1 MLAQEVMDFLE
12 ENDVKFVRLA
22 FPDLFGKL
30 KNIAIQP
37 DLLEEAFEQ
46 GIPFEAAAVDGFTS
60 PQDGSLLLRPDPDTL
75 CILPWRP
82 QAGRVC
88 RLLCDV
94 MTDDGKPYQSDT
106 RGILRKAEKLA
117 GDRGFSIRLG
127 AECEFYLFEADEQG
141 NITKRPQDRGSYL
154 DVAPLDRGEDI
165 RREICLTLLSMN
177 IRPELSHH
185 ERGPGQNEIDFHR
198 ADPVTGADHLVAFHN
213 AVRTV
218 AARYG
223 LCASFMPKPLAE
235 EYGNAFKMNFA
246 LFKERKNLF
255 RMENGQLPPEAQAAM
270 AGVLNRL
277 RDMTL
282 FMNPIPNSYDRLTD
296 GETPNRVCWS
306 HQRRL
311 NAVRVPL
318 PQHRFARMQ
327 IASADSMANAY
338 LAYAL
343 LIFAALEGIEQ
354 GEELPPA
361 AGSGW
366 ETMPM
371 LPESL
376 SAAIAAARDS
386 AFIKRS
392 LPQAVLDAFLD
403 NAETM
408 LMRDRQ
414 DKTRL
419 FQEQFE
425 CF

>member
-30 KNIAIQP
+30 KNVAIQP
-37 DLLEEAFEQ
+37 DLLAEAFEQ
-46 GIPFEAAAVDGFTS
+46 GIPFDSEAIYGLQTGEMGD
-60 PQDGSLLLRPDPDTL
+60 LLLRPDPETL

-94 MTDDGKPYQSDT
+94 YTADGKPYDGDT
-106 RGILRKAEKLA
+106 RCILRRAK
-117 GDRGFSIRLG
+117 DRANERGYTIRIG

-141 NITKRPQDRGSYL
+141 RITNHPHDNGSYL
-154 DVAPLDRGEDI
+154 DVAPLDRGEDV

-177 IRPELSHH
+177 IRPEISHH

-198 ADPVTGADHLVAFHN
+198 ADPLTGADHLVAFHN
-213 AVRTV
+213 AVRTI
-218 AARYG
+218 ATRYG
-223 LCASFMPKPLAE
+223 LSASFMPKPLSDE
-235 EYGNAFKMNFA
+235 FGNAFKVNIT
-246 LFKERKNLF
+246 LFRDRKNLF
-255 RMENGQLPPEAQAAM
+255 RMENGELLPEAKAAM

-277 RDMTL
+277 ADMTL
-282 FMNPIPNSYDRLTD
+282 FLNPIPNSYDRLTD
-296 GETPNRVCWS
+296 GETSNRICWS
-306 HQRRL
+306 HRRRL

-327 IASADSMANAY
+327 VASADSLSNAY

-343 LIFAALEGIEQ
+343 IIHAAMEGIER
-354 GEELPPA
+354 GEKLPPA
-361 AGSGW
+361 VERGW
-366 ETMPM
+366 DQLPV

-376 SAAIAAARDS
+376 SAAITTAKS
-386 AFIKRS
+386 SEFIKRA
-392 LPQAVLDAFLD
+392 LPACVVESFLQ
-403 NAETM
+403 NAEEM
-408 LMRDRQ
+408 LLLDRQ
-414 DKTRL
+414 DKTSL
-419 FQEQFE
+419 FNKQFQ

>member
-1 MLAQEVMDFLE
+1 
-12 ENDVKFVRLA
+12 
-22 FPDLFGKL
+22 
-30 KNIAIQP
+30 
-37 DLLEEAFEQ
+37 
-46 GIPFEAAAVDGFTS
+46 
-60 PQDGSLLLRPDPDTL
+60 
-75 CILPWRP
+75 
-82 QAGRVC
+82 
-88 RLLCDV
+88 
-94 MTDDGKPYQSDT
+94 
-106 RGILRKAEKLA
+106 
-117 GDRGFSIRLG
+117 
-127 AECEFYLFEADEQG
+127 
-141 NITKRPQDRGSYL
+141 
-154 DVAPLDRGEDI
+154 
-165 RREICLTLLSMN
+165 
-177 IRPELSHH
+177 
-185 ERGPGQNEIDFHR
+185 
-198 ADPVTGADHLVAFHN
+198 
-213 AVRTV
+213 
-218 AARYG
+218 
-223 LCASFMPKPLAE
+223 
-235 EYGNAFKMNFA
+235 
-246 LFKERKNLF
+246 
-255 RMENGQLPPEAQAAM
+255 
-270 AGVLNRL
+270 
-277 RDMTL
+277 
-282 FMNPIPNSYDRLTD
+282 
-296 GETPNRVCWS
+296 
-306 HQRRL
+306 
-311 NAVRVPL
+311 
-318 PQHRFARMQ
+318 MQ